1 MHGLVFE
8 TSICYWQDQPD
19 SRFHGRTPASGPVS
33 FLIGRSRRGSS
44 QDRTG
49 VRTGGRL
56 QPPVPTSLA
65 RPAATTRTGGIS
77 TALKLTGPEFDIARP
92 ASRFS
97 EARRLFQGIGMLV
110 AVPNRSRSGGISTLH
125 THGRYTRLLT
135 LDLEHIAAIATS
147 PKLARTAGDGSCP
160 PPEFAYDTG
169 MASSH
174 GPTRVFLG
182 CQTRPC
188 PIHIF

>member
-33 FLIGRSRRGSS
+33 FL
-44 QDRTG
+44 
-49 VRTGGRL
+49 
-56 QPPVPTSLA
+56 
-65 RPAATTRTGGIS
+65 TGGIS